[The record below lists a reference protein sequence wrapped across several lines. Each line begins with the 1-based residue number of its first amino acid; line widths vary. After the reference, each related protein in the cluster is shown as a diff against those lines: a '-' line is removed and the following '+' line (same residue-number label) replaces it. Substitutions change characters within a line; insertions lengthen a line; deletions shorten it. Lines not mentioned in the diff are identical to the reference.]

1 MATQTGSYDFNAA
14 KKAYD
19 AGSTKA
25 TSFIFKTTG
34 KDAWVCD
41 ENHGPQMSGANAGE
55 PYGPS
60 SMTPTTGWRIGD
72 MFDMVRIGVSWFR
85 VWVESGV
92 AKMRLGRSDASHIT
106 LDSNGMDVSDGT
118 DSVAAFGATGRI
130 GKANGSRFVLESA
143 KLQAYNSSNV
153 KYFEVSAS
161 GMTFGTDTVA
171 TTDDIPTKV
180 SDLTN
185 DSSFA
190 TTSQL
195 PTKVSDLTN
204 DSHFATTS
212 QLPTKTSDLTN
223 DSSFATTGQL
233 PTKTS
238 DLTNDSSYATT
249 SQLPTK
255 VSDLTNDSNFA
266 TSNDVSTAKSAAEKV
281 ATNFIQNVTSGGVF
295 VHRSESGKNGSTP
308 TATNAYGV
316 HIADDVDIIKAGVSV
331 AKYGDTA
338 RVGRS
343 SSGHIMINSSGM
355 DVLTDDSTS
364 VASFGASARLGNQ
377 SGYHMSFDGSSGS
390 MSIKHGSTRII
401 HITRYANDDKAGLIE
416 LGPVSSITGS
426 DFRSDGI
433 SAVTFVNCGNSNVPD
448 SDANKMHAVLS
459 AQTATKQ
466 GTLSVSPDSTFIS
479 NELELASALGI
490 PYGGTGATTA
500 SAAWTA
506 LGGGS
511 IGKKSSLAASD
522 IPNISTDKLTS
533 GVLGT
538 ARGGTGTA
546 DFGAVVDAAT
556 NPKSNALGSGSGA
569 AVNSITLAKGTWIV
583 FGTVEFASNASG
595 RRQANIS
602 TSSGGFGDS
611 VRRETGAQC
620 APMSGSTTNLQ
631 VQAIVSPSS
640 STTYYL
646 NAYQS
651 SGSSLTTYG
660 FLRALRIK

>member
-130 GKANGSRFVLESA
+130 GKTNGSRFVLESA

-238 DLTNDSSYATT
+238 DLTNDSSFATT

-255 VSDLTNDSNFA
+255 TSDLTNDSSFA

-316 HIADDVDIIKAGVSV
+316 HIADNINIIKAGVSV
-331 AKYGDTA
+331 AEYGDTA
-338 RVGRS
+338 RVGKANGPRTV
-343 SSGHIMINSSGM
+343 IQSSGM
-355 DVLTDDSTS
+355 DVYGESDGSVNLAHIGADFRIGSNSGYNIS
-364 VASFGASARLGNQ
+364 VADSGMEMYPSKALWYKYNGETIFYWGAANQAAPIENAQCIIFGKFRETSSYKSVRIGANHFG
-377 SGYHMSFDGSSGS
+377 SGQNALFLSVGTE
-390 MSIKHGSTRII
+390 SISLDE
-401 HITRYANDDKAGLIE
+401 A
-416 LGPVSSITGS
+416 
-426 DFRSDGI
+426 
-433 SAVTFVNCGNSNVPD
+433 GNSAFP
-448 SDANKMHAVLS
+448 
-459 AQTATKQ
+459 
-466 GTLSVSPDSTFIS
+466 G
-479 NELELASALGI
+479 
-490 PYGGTGATTA
+490 
-500 SAAWTA
+500 
-506 LGGGS
+506 
-511 IGKKSSLAASD
+511 D
-522 IPNISTDKLTS
+522 I
-533 GVLGT
+533 
-538 ARGGTGTA
+538 
-546 DFGAVVDAAT
+546 
-556 NPKSNALGSGSGA
+556 
-569 AVNSITLAKGTWIV
+569 
-583 FGTVEFASNASG
+583 NASG
-595 RRQANIS
+595 TIKQNNTAVSLNGHSHVASDVTGLEDSGWQTSGTIKYRKHHGVVYVAGISNNSLTINTGGVLAATLPSGYRPSTPIAGALSTTTSNPGQFYIGTDGTITLWNLVTSNAHWRFS
-602 TSSGGFGDS
+602 TSFP
-611 VRRETGAQC
+611 V
-620 APMSGSTTNLQ
+620 
-631 VQAIVSPSS
+631 
-640 STTYYL
+640 
-646 NAYQS
+646 
-651 SGSSLTTYG
+651 
-660 FLRALRIK
+660 